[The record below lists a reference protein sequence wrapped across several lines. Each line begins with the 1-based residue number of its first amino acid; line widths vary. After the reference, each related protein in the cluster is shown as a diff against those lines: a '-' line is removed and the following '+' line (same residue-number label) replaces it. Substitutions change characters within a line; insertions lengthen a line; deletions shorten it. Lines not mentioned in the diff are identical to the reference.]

1 VREGWAVV
9 CDFDG
14 TALTEDLGDAVSQH
28 FAGHDAWR
36 RAEDDYRDGAFPF
49 GELLRRIFAP
59 ITAGPEEI
67 ARFARERAVLRPG
80 FEEFVAAC
88 ADAGRP
94 FLVCSAGLD
103 VYIEPVLERLPPRLR
118 AHVDLRANRARCSP
132 SGLSIEFHRPAREDG
147 CGRCG
152 FCKGSVVRELQA
164 AGHRVVVCGDG
175 TADRCAADAAD
186 FVFATR
192 KLVAHCASG
201 GLPHRPF
208 RDFHEVMAHFPR

>member
-1 VREGWAVV
+1 
-9 CDFDG
+9 
-14 TALTEDLGDAVSQH
+14 
-28 FAGHDAWR
+28 
-36 RAEDDYRDGAFPF
+36 
-49 GELLRRIFAP
+49 
-59 ITAGPEEI
+59 
-67 ARFARERAVLRPG
+67 VLRPG
-80 FEEFVAAC
+80 FEAFVAAC

-103 VYIEPVLERLPPRLR
+103 VYIEPVLDRLPPRLR
-118 AHVDLRANRARCSP
+118 AHVDLRANRALCSP

-164 AGHRVVVCGDG
+164 SGHRVVVCGDG

-192 KLVAHCASG
+192 SLVAHCASG

-208 RDFHEVMAHFPR
+208 QDFHEVMAHFPR

>member
-1 VREGWAVV
+1 MREGWAVL

-14 TALTEDLGDAVSQH
+14 TALTEDLGDLVSQR
-28 FAGHDAWR
+28 FAGRETWLA
-36 RAEDDYRDGAFPF
+36 AEDDYRRGAFPF
-49 GELLRRIFAP
+49 GELLRRIFEP
-59 ITAGPEEI
+59 ITASADEI
-67 ARFARERAVLRPG
+67 AAFARERAVFRAG
-80 FEEFVAAC
+80 FVEFVSAC
-88 ADAGRP
+88 AAARRP

-103 VYIEPVLERLPPRLR
+103 VYIEPVLERLPAPLR
-118 AHVDLRANRARCSP
+118 AHVDLRSNRARCSP
-132 SGLSIEFHRPAREDG
+132 AGMSLDFHRPAREDG

-192 KLVAHCASG
+192 RLVDHCRER
-201 GLPHRPF
+201 GLPHRAF
-208 RDFHEVMAHFPR
+208 GDFHEVMAAFPR